1 MLKDRV
7 ATAAVLIPI
16 LVAAILLL
24 PAIYLAYLFGIFAVI
39 AAWEWSKLSGFTSLV
54 SRLAYAGIVILIMV
68 NSYDLIYQFQF
79 LRDILFLVF
88 VGWLFTLVWLTITP
102 AEEILSNALNV
113 YSRGLIGLAL
123 LVPAWLAMLSI
134 HVSGENGPYRLLA
147 LFVIIGLADSGA
159 YFTGK
164 LMGVTKLAPLIS
176 PGKTIQGVYGAL
188 VISLIGAL
196 LIGYLFGFSGFNL
209 WAFIGVALLSVIF
222 SIVGDLFE
230 SVAKRSAGIKDS
242 GSLFPGHGGVM
253 DRIDG
258 YTAAAPLY
266 LLGLSWF
273 PELLY

>member
-1 MLKDRV
+1 MLKHRV
-7 ATAAVLIPI
+7 ATAAVLIPVM
-16 LVAAILLL
+16 VAAVLLL
-24 PAIYLAYLFGIFAVI
+24 PVIQLAYLFGIFAVI
-39 AAWEWSKLSGFTSLV
+39 AAWEWSRLSGFTSLV

-68 NSYDLIYQFQF
+68 NTYQWIHEFLF

-88 VGWLFTLVWLTITP
+88 VGWLFTLVWLAITP
-102 AEEILSNALNV
+102 AEEILSNAVNV
-113 YSRGLIGLAL
+113 YTRGLVGLLLLVPCWLAL
-123 LVPAWLAMLSI
+123 LSI
-134 HVSGENGPYRLLA
+134 HASGEHGPYRLLA
-147 LFVIIGLADSGA
+147 LFVLVWLADSGA

-176 PGKTIQGVYGAL
+176 PGKTLQGVYGAL
-188 VISLIGAL
+188 VISLLGAL
-196 LIGYLFGFSGFNL
+196 LIGHLFGFSGFNL
-209 WAFIGVALLSVIF
+209 WAYCGVALLSVVF

-230 SVAKRSAGIKDS
+230 SVAKRSAGLKDS

-258 YTAAAPLY
+258 YTAAAPLN

>member
-24 PAIYLAYLFGIFAVI
+24 PAIYLAYLFGLFAVI

>member
-1 MLKDRV
+1 MLKHRV

-16 LVAAILLL
+16 MVAAVLLL
-24 PAIYLAYLFGIFAVI
+24 PVIQLAYLFGIFAVI
-39 AAWEWSKLSGFTSLV
+39 AAWEWSRLSGFTSLV
-54 SRLAYAGIVILIMV
+54 SRLAYVGIVILIMV
-68 NSYDLIYQFQF
+68 NSYHWIHEFRF

-88 VGWLFTLVWLTITP
+88 VGWLFTLVWLAITP
-102 AEEILSNALNV
+102 AEEILSNAVNV
-113 YSRGLIGLAL
+113 YTRGLVGLLLLVPCWLAL
-123 LVPAWLAMLSI
+123 LSI
-134 HVSGENGPYRLLA
+134 HASGEHGPYRLLA
-147 LFVIIGLADSGA
+147 LFVLVGLADSGA

-176 PGKTIQGVYGAL
+176 PGKTLQGVYGAL
-188 VISLIGAL
+188 VISLLGAL

-209 WAFIGVALLSVIF
+209 WAYCGVALLSVVF

-230 SVAKRSAGIKDS
+230 SVAKRSAGLKDS